1 MSCEM
6 STGDLTKALLTLQ
19 IPEMFCH
26 VMSFLEVRDQLALL
40 SSCKTLYDLFSTE
53 FIRQLRI
60 DILLQH
66 HREMSNYLSAQ
77 QQLLLNTRMIILRLF
92 GRSHAYTK
100 LWDRLHSLFVLS
112 IPSCF
117 EAEAR
122 KKLRGHD
129 LRYYHQRPR
138 HDKEDPL
145 SSAMS
150 EHCAKQWCVTKRRY
164 RKKIDGEL
172 FFCFQEL
179 SLVRLPE
186 ILSKILGL
194 MNNDCG
200 STKVARST
208 TQLIGK
214 WISTWHS
221 KSDPKEQNFVG

>member
-19 IPEMFCH
+19 IPEMLWH
-26 VMSFLEVRDQLALL
+26 VMSFLEVRDQLALI
-40 SSCKTLYDLFSTE
+40 SSCKTLHDLFSPE
-53 FIRQLRI
+53 SIRQLRV

-77 QQLLLNTRMIILRLF
+77 QQLFLDTRMIVLRLF

-117 EAEAR
+117 EAKAR

-150 EHCAKQWCVTKRRY
+150 EHCTKQWCPTKRRY

-186 ILSKILGL
+186 ILSKILRVI
-194 MNNDCG
+194 NNDRG
-200 STKVARST
+200 SSKVAQSAT
-208 TQLIGK
+208 LLIEK
-214 WISTWHS
+214 WISTWDS
-221 KSDPKEQNFVG
+221 KSDPNEQTFVG